1 MCGIYLT
8 NFDRTATEIKNDL
21 KRIEFRGPNN
31 LSVKKYNNSVCL
43 AHLRLSIVDLNKRSN
58 QPYEFDNLTITY
70 NGEIYNFLKIKNEL
84 ISQGYIFET
93 ESDTEVLIKAYHAWG
108 QNMLNKL
115 NGMFAFA
122 IYDILN
128 QKVFCARDRLGQK
141 PFYYYW
147 DNDKVEICSSPKSML
162 KATKISQQGIN
173 IYLSAG
179 YIPSPF
185 SIFENIKKLEA
196 GKYLVFDLNK
206 KTLKEQTY
214 WDLKSLKRR
223 SKITY
228 DNAKEKL
235 NDLLEDAVKIR
246 MVSDVPLGSFL
257 SGGVDSSIISVI
269 ANNHTKNKLKTFTVK
284 FSEKEFDESEEA
296 NEFAKN
302 IGSDHKTYLCDDHE
316 LINSI
321 DDLFVAFDEPFS
333 DPAMIPML
341 MLCKK
346 VQNETTVCLSGDG
359 GDESFL
365 GYNHFDWVKK
375 INLVF
380 EIPKKIRKL
389 ITPLF
394 KPFLS
399 QKHFDY
405 LKNILVLK
413 NLNDFIINIFLNFIL
428 ISKTYDFNWLKS
440 YYSLFSKSNNILQ
453 RTADINI
460 KLWLEGNNN
469 VKVDRASMYSSLE
482 IRNPFLDYRIIE
494 FARELPIN
502 FRFSKKKRKIILKEI
517 LKNKFDKIKL
527 NKPKKG
533 FTVPISKW
541 INGPLKTDIEKM
553 FIEKE
558 LKKIPNLDYE
568 KVLYYFN
575 QHMNGRADFSHIIWR
590 VYVMFKWLKFNT

>member
-8 NFDRTATEIKNDL
+8 NLDRSALQIKNGL
-21 KRIEFRGPNN
+21 KKIEFRGPDN
-31 LSVKKYNNSVCL
+31 LSVKKYNDSVYL
-43 AHLRLSIVDLNKRSN
+43 AHLRLSIIDLDKRSN
-58 QPYEFDNLTITY
+58 QPYEFENLTITY
-70 NGEIYNFLKIKNEL
+70 NGEIYNFLTIKNEL
-84 ISQGYIFET
+84 ISQGYVFET
-93 ESDTEVLIKAYHAWG
+93 ESDTEVLVKAYHAWG
-108 QNMLNKL
+108 ENMLGKL

-141 PFYYYW
+141 PFYYFW
-147 DNDKVEICSSPKSML
+147 DKGKVEICSSPKSMH

-196 GKYLVFDLNK
+196 GKFLVFDLK
-206 KTLKEQTY
+206 KNILEEKTY
-214 WDLKSLKRR
+214 WDLKSLKRK

-228 DNAKEKL
+228 ESAKEKL

-257 SGGVDSSIISVI
+257 SGGVDSSVVSLI
-269 ANNHTKNKLKTFTVK
+269 ANNYSKNKLKTFTVK
-284 FSEKEFDESEEA
+284 FSEKELDESEEA
-296 NEFAKN
+296 NDFAK
-302 IGSDHKTYLCDDHE
+302 IIDSDHKSYLCDENE
-316 LINSI
+316 LINTI
-321 DDLFVAFDEPFS
+321 DDLFIAFDEPFS

-375 INLVF
+375 INHF
-380 EIPKKIRKL
+380 FKIPIKIRKL
-389 ITPLF
+389 ITPLL

-405 LKNILVLK
+405 LKNILLLK
-413 NLNDFIINIFLNFIL
+413 NINDFIINIFLNFIV
-428 ISKTYDFNWLKS
+428 INKINDQNWSKS
-440 YYSLFSKSNNILQ
+440 YYAIFSKSKNILQ
-453 RTADINI
+453 KTADINI

-469 VKVDRASMYSSLE
+469 VKVDRASMYSSVE

-494 FARELPIN
+494 FARELPVS
-502 FRFSKKKRKIILKEI
+502 FRYSTKNRKIILKDI
-517 LKNKFDKIKL
+517 FKNKLEKIKL

-541 INGPLKTDIEKM
+541 IKGPLKDDIEKI
-553 FIEKE
+553 FIQKE
-558 LKKIPNLDYE
+558 LKKIPNLDYK
-568 KVLYYFN
+568 KVLYYFK
-575 QHMNGRADFSHIIWR
+575 QHINGKADFSHIIWR
-590 VYVMFKWLKFNT
+590 VYVLFKWLKYNR

>member
-8 NFDRTATEIKNDL
+8 NFDRTTLQIKNDL
-21 KRIEFRGPNN
+21 KKIEFRGPDN
-31 LSVKKYNNSVCL
+31 LSVKKYNDSVYL
-43 AHLRLSIVDLNKRSN
+43 AHLRLSIIDLDKRSN

-70 NGEIYNFLKIKNEL
+70 NGEIYNFLTIKNEL
-84 ISQGYIFET
+84 ISQGYVFET

-108 QNMLNKL
+108 QNMLSRL

-141 PFYYYW
+141 PFYYFW
-147 DNDKVEICSSPKSML
+147 DKGKVEICSSPKSMH

-196 GKYLVFDLNK
+196 GKFLIFDLK
-206 KTLKEQTY
+206 KHTLEEKTY
-214 WDLKSLKRR
+214 WDLKSLKRK

-228 DNAKEKL
+228 DSAKEKL
-235 NDLLEDAVKIR
+235 NDLVEDAVKIR
-246 MVSDVPLGSFL
+246 MMSDVPIGSFL
-257 SGGVDSSIISVI
+257 SGGVDSSLVSLI
-269 ANNHTKNKLKTFTVK
+269 ANNHAKNKLKTFTVK
-284 FSEKEFDESEEA
+284 FSEKELDESEEA

-302 IGSDHKTYLCDDHE
+302 IDSDHKSYLCDENE

-341 MLCKK
+341 MLCQK
-346 VQNETTVCLSGDG
+346 VKNETTVCLSGDG

-375 INLVF
+375 FNPLF
-380 EIPKKIRKL
+380 KIPRKIRIL
-389 ITPLF
+389 ITPFF

-399 QKHFDY
+399 KKHYDY
-405 LKNILVLK
+405 LKNIFFLK
-413 NLNDFIINIFLNFIL
+413 NINDFIINIFLNFIVINKDNDL
-428 ISKTYDFNWLKS
+428 SWSKS
-440 YYSLFSKSNNILQ
+440 YYHSLNKSKNIIQ
-453 RTADINI
+453 KTADINI

-469 VKVDRASMYSSLE
+469 VKVDRSSMYSSVE
-482 IRNPFLDYRIIE
+482 IRNPFLDYRIVE
-494 FARELPIN
+494 FARELPLSYRYLGKN
-502 FRFSKKKRKIILKEI
+502 RKIILKDI
-517 LKNKFDKIKL
+517 LKNKLDKIKL
-527 NKPKKG
+527 NKLKKG

-541 INGPLKTDIEKM
+541 IKGPLKDDIEKI

-558 LKKIPNLDYE
+558 LQKIPNLDYK
-568 KVLYYFN
+568 KVIYYFK
-575 QHMNGRADFSHIIWR
+575 QHINGKADFSHIIWR
-590 VYVMFKWLKFNT
+590 VYVLFKWLKYNR